1 MEKSGI
7 ILKANKMQD
16 LIQRI
21 YIRSITYVYIYIYMC
36 VCVCVTL
43 YIYTYRGDPG
53 FCEGGVRIRSV
64 YRGRG

>member
-16 LIQRI
+16 LKIIIQRI
-21 YIRSITYVYIYIYMC
+21 YIRSITYVYIYMY
-36 VCVCVTL
+36 VCVTL